1 MTRSKS
7 HTPIPTLS
15 YRGTVSGSTNHTSGY
30 STSGDR
36 PPKCDCPL
44 PPRHG
49 HTQHVPLTTCSVH
62 NPATA
67 TVGTRYASGT
77 DGGSGVG
84 TCTVV
89 PLSVVAKAVEGDRQ
103 AEDLLYASMQTSIET
118 KTAELIQLRE
128 QLVLQSVEL
137 GTLRKERDSNKS
149 TAKAEI
155 ETAVATCESRWK
167 HHVQMTLYDAK
178 SRETLLNNRIETL

>member
-7 HTPIPTLS
+7 HTPIQTLS
-15 YRGTVSGSTNHTSGY
+15 YRETVGTSSNPTSGY

-49 HTQHVPLTTCSVH
+49 HTQHVPLPTCSVH

-67 TVGTRYASGT
+67 TVGTGYASGT

-84 TCTVV
+84 TCRVV
-89 PLSVVAKAVEGDRQ
+89 PLSMVAKAVEGDRQ
-103 AEDLLYASMQTSIET
+103 AEDLLYASMQTSIKT

-137 GTLRKERDSNKS
+137 GALKKEKDSIKS
-149 TAKAEI
+149 SAKAEV
-155 ETAVATCESRWK
+155 ESAVANCESRWK
-167 HHVQMTLYDAK
+167 HHVQFTLYDAK